1 MRQIFTSHR
10 LENVE
15 GVQQLLAEAGIETK
29 ITQGRSWK
37 GSSRRSFSYSDRKH
51 DPSQQPAVWV
61 IRPDDYKRA
70 REILHEA
77 GLLESSREREPSYL
91 PENLRFAEKAPPD
104 PARRI
109 ARIRMLLLAAVAAV
123 VGLLVIRMLF
133 A

>member
-15 GVQQLLAEAGIETK
+15 GVEKLLNDAGIATK

-37 GSSRRSFSYSDRKH
+37 GFSRRSFSYADRKH
-51 DPSQQPAVWV
+51 DPGQQPAVWV
-61 IRPDDYKRA
+61 LRPDDYKRA

-77 GLLESSREREPSYL
+77 GLLQSTREPTYL
-91 PENLRFAEKAPPD
+91 PETLRVSGKSMPD

-109 ARIRMLLLAAVAAV
+109 SRIRMVLLAAVAAAG
-123 VGLLVIRMLF
+123 GLLLARMLF
-133 A
+133 S

>member
-15 GVQQLLAEAGIETK
+15 GVQRLLAEAGIETR

-37 GSSRRSFSYSDRKH
+37 GASRRSFSYSDRKH

-77 GLLESSREREPSYL
+77 GLLESSREPSYL
-91 PENLRFAEKAPPD
+91 PEALRGQDGTPPD

-109 ARIRMLLLAAVAAV
+109 ARIRLVLLAAVAAAG
-123 VGLLVIRMLF
+123 GLLVLRMLF
-133 A
+133 S